1 MPSSRGVCCGSDRPF
16 DFAARGPVLTRFG
29 LADCASVIA
38 NQQDPYDDFD
48 RERRVHEAP
57 KTAGL
62 PGTEGQYRTDF
73 ARDRARVL
81 HSAALRRL
89 ADKTQVVGPREGDT
103 PRTRLTHS
111 LEVAQI
117 GRGMAIG
124 LGCDL
129 DLVELAGLA
138 HDIGHPPYGHNG
150 ERALDE
156 LAAGAGGFEGNAQNF
171 RILTSLEPKV
181 LDAQGYSAGLNLTR
195 ASLDAVTKYPWTR
208 RAGRRKFGFYEQD
221 RDPASWVR
229 LGAPEDRMCL
239 EAQVM
244 DWADDVAYS
253 VHDVEDGV
261 VAQRIDL
268 RVLADEDEA
277 AALAKLGESEF
288 ARVSADDFIA
298 AARRLSGLPV
308 VAAVGKYDATLSASV
323 ALKRLTSELVGRFA
337 SAAIATTRAVAGAR
351 PLARFRADLQVPD
364 LLRAE
369 VALLKT
375 LALQFIMSDPRHL
388 QTQARQR
395 ERIHRVADWL
405 FSGAPRTLDPIF
417 AAAFTAAADD
427 DARLRVVV
435 DQIASYTEGRLE
447 RISNG

>member
-1 MPSSRGVCCGSDRPF
+1 MSTD
-16 DFAARGPVLTRFG
+16 
-29 LADCASVIA
+29 
-38 NQQDPYDDFD
+38 QHDPYDDFD
-48 RERRVHEAP
+48 RARRVLEAP

-62 PGTEGQYRTDF
+62 PGTEGQHRSDF

-117 GRGMAIG
+117 GRGMAIP

-150 ERALDE
+150 ERALNE
-156 LAAGAGGFEGNAQNF
+156 VAAAYGGFEGNAQNF

-181 LDAQGYSAGLNLTR
+181 LDAQGRSAGLNLTR
-195 ASLDAVTKYPWTR
+195 AALDAVTKYPWPRTE
-208 RAGRRKFGFYEQD
+208 GERKFGFYDDD
-221 RDPASWVR
+221 RAAADWVR
-229 LGAPEDRMCL
+229 HGAPARRTCL

-261 VAQRIDL
+261 VSERIDL
-268 RVLADEDEA
+268 RVLADENEA
-277 AALAKLGESEF
+277 AALAKLGECEF
-288 ARVSADDFIA
+288 PRLKADDLVQA
-298 AARRLSGLPV
+298 AQRLSGLPV
-308 VAAVGKYDATLSASV
+308 VASVGKYDATLTAAV

-337 SAAIATTRAVAGAR
+337 TAAIATTRAASGPG
-351 PLARFRADLQVPD
+351 PLVRYQADLQVPD
-364 LLRAE
+364 MVRAE
-369 VALLKT
+369 VALLKI

-388 QTQARQR
+388 ETQAEQR
-395 ERIHRVADWL
+395 ERIHRVAHWL
-405 FSGAPRTLDPIF
+405 HAGAPHTLDPVF
-417 AAAFTAAADD
+417 AAAFNAATDD
-427 DARLRVVV
+427 GARLRVVV

-447 RISNG
+447 RIDAGQLGGFTA

>member
-1 MPSSRGVCCGSDRPF
+1 VIKK
-16 DFAARGPVLTRFG
+16 
-29 LADCASVIA
+29 AST

-48 RERRVHEAP
+48 RQRRVSEEP

-62 PGTEGQYRTDF
+62 PGTEGQHRTDF

-117 GRGMAIG
+117 GRGMAVG
-124 LGCDL
+124 LGCDP

-156 LAAGAGGFEGNAQNF
+156 VAAAYGGFEGNAQNF

-181 LDAQGYSAGLNLTR
+181 LDAQGYSVGLNLTR
-195 ASLDAVTKYPWTR
+195 ASLDAVTKYPWTHGK
-208 RAGRRKFGFYEQD
+208 GRSKFGFYAED
-221 RDPASWVR
+221 LEPANWVR
-229 LGAPEDRMCL
+229 QEAPADRTCL

-244 DWADDVAYS
+244 DWADDIAYS

-261 VAQRIDL
+261 VSQRIDL
-268 RVLADEDEA
+268 RVLADDDEA
-277 AALAKLGESEF
+277 ATLAKLGESEF
-288 ARVSADDFIA
+288 SRVSADDFMA

-308 VAAVGKYDATLSASV
+308 VAAVGKYDATLVSSV

-337 SAAIATTRAVAGAR
+337 SAAVATTRAAAGPG
-351 PLARFRADLQVPD
+351 PLVRYRADLQVPD
-364 LLRAE
+364 VVRAE
-369 VALLKT
+369 VALLKI

-388 QTQARQR
+388 ETQARQR
-395 ERIHRVADWL
+395 ERIHRVANWL
-405 FSGAPRTLDPIF
+405 YSGAPGTLDPVF
-417 AAAFTAAADD
+417 AAAFITAADD
-427 DARLRVVV
+427 GARLRAIV

-447 RISNG
+447 RMDTRQGGQ

>member
-1 MPSSRGVCCGSDRPF
+1 
-16 DFAARGPVLTRFG
+16 
-29 LADCASVIA
+29 VIT
-38 NQQDPYDDFD
+38 NRQDPYDDFD
-48 RERRVHEAP
+48 RQRRVREAP

-62 PGTEGQYRTDF
+62 PGTEGQHRTDF

-117 GRGMAIG
+117 GRGMAVG
-124 LGCDL
+124 LGCDP

-156 LAAGAGGFEGNAQNF
+156 VAAMHGGFEGNAQNF

-195 ASLDAVTKYPWTR
+195 ASLDAVIKYPWTR
-208 RAGRRKFGFYEQD
+208 GQGGRKFGFYDED
-221 RDPASWVR
+221 HEAAAWVR
-229 LGAPEDRMCL
+229 ARAPADRTCL

-244 DWADDVAYS
+244 EWADDVAYS

-261 VAQRIDL
+261 VSQRIDL
-268 RVLADEDEA
+268 RVLGDDEEV

-288 ARVSADDFIA
+288 SRVRADDLMA

-308 VAAVGKYDATLSASV
+308 VAAVGKYDATLAASV

-337 SAAIATTRAVAGAR
+337 SAAIATTRAAAGPGSLVR
-351 PLARFRADLQVPD
+351 YRANLQVPD
-364 LLRAE
+364 LVRAE
-369 VALLKT
+369 VALLKI

-388 QTQARQR
+388 ETQARQR
-395 ERIHRVADWL
+395 ERIHRVAHWL
-405 FSGAPRTLDPIF
+405 YSGAPRTLDPVF
-417 AAAFTAAADD
+417 AAAFITAADD
-427 DARLRVVV
+427 RARLRVIV

-447 RISNG
+447 RMDARQASP

>member
-1 MPSSRGVCCGSDRPF
+1 MS
-16 DFAARGPVLTRFG
+16 T
-29 LADCASVIA
+29 
-38 NQQDPYDDFD
+38 NQQEPYDDFD
-48 RERRVHEAP
+48 RQRRVPEEP

-62 PGTEGQYRTDF
+62 PGTEGQHRTDF

-129 DLVELAGLA
+129 DLVELGGLA

-156 LAAGAGGFEGNAQNF
+156 VAANFGGFEGNAQNF

-181 LDAQGYSAGLNLTR
+181 LDARGLSAGLNLTR
-195 ASLDAVTKYPWTR
+195 AALDAVTKYPWPR
-208 RAGRRKFGFYEQD
+208 GFGSRPRKFGFYDDD
-221 RDPASWVR
+221 REPAEWVR
-229 LGAPEDRMCL
+229 EGAPVGRPCL

-261 VAQRIDL
+261 VSERIDL
-268 RVLADEDEA
+268 RVLADEDES
-277 AALAKLGESEF
+277 AALAKLGEREF
-288 ARVSADDFIA
+288 SLLSADELIQ

-308 VAAVGKYDATLSASV
+308 VAAVGKYDATLSAAV

-337 SAAIATTRAVAGAR
+337 SAAIATTRAAAGPG
-351 PLARFRADLQVPD
+351 PLVRYQAELEVPN
-364 LLRAE
+364 LVRAE
-369 VALLKT
+369 VALLKI

-395 ERIHRVADWL
+395 ERIHSVAQSL
-405 FSGAPRTLDPIF
+405 FAGAPQSLDPIF
-417 AAAFTAAADD
+417 AAAFNTAADD

-447 RISNG
+447 RIYAAQLGHHPHRPSGLD

>member
-1 MPSSRGVCCGSDRPF
+1 MTTNR
-16 DFAARGPVLTRFG
+16 
-29 LADCASVIA
+29 
-38 NQQDPYDDFD
+38 QDPYDDFD
-48 RERRVHEAP
+48 RQRRVGEAP

-62 PGTEGQYRTDF
+62 PGTEGQHRTDF

-117 GRGMAIG
+117 GRGMAVG

-156 LAAGAGGFEGNAQNF
+156 FAANYGGFEGNAQNF

-181 LDAQGYSAGLNLTR
+181 LDGQGNSAGLNLTR
-195 ASLDAVTKYPWTR
+195 ASLDAVTKYPWPR
-208 RAGRRKFGFYEQD
+208 GDGRRKFGFYDED
-221 RDPASWVR
+221 REPAAWVR
-229 LGAPEDRMCL
+229 ARAPEGRMCL

-244 DWADDVAYS
+244 DWADDIAYS

-261 VAQRIDL
+261 VSQRIDL
-268 RVLADEDEA
+268 RVLADDDEA

-288 ARVSADDFIA
+288 SRVSADDFMA
-298 AARRLSGLPV
+298 AAERLSALPV
-308 VAAVGKYDATLSASV
+308 VAAVGKYDATLAASV

-337 SAAIATTRAVAGAR
+337 SAAIATTRAAAGPG
-351 PLARFRADLQVPD
+351 PLVRYRADLLVPD
-364 LLRAE
+364 LVRAE
-369 VALLKT
+369 VALLKI

-388 QTQARQR
+388 DTQARQR
-395 ERIHRVADWL
+395 ERIHRVARSL
-405 FSGAPRTLDPIF
+405 YSGAPRTLDPVF
-417 AAAFTAAADD
+417 AAAFITAADD
-427 DARLRVVV
+427 RARLRVIV

-447 RISNG
+447 RIDAGQAAG